1 MSNITKNHKVGIFA
15 IFLASALLMGTISAT
30 GIDSAFANESDQK
43 IEQENE
49 IEQDSFC
56 VDAGAGTAAPGNGPN
71 RGSSEGN
78 CNNMALALNYNTGNI
93 ASGQD

>member
-30 GIDSAFANESDQK
+30 GIDSAFANKSDQK
-43 IEQENE
+43 IEQETN
-49 IEQDSFC
+49 IDNDSFC
-56 VDAGAGTAAPGNGPN
+56 VDASSAAPGNGPN
-71 RGSSEGN
+71 RGPLED

-93 ASGQD
+93 AGGQK